1 MFQQDSVWSE
11 GMCCFPLFPFSLA
24 QGSSPGILF
33 ELPFGP
39 TDYRDGGTKFRHRRC
54 KPKGKLL
61 EDRSFLFCEEFWKVL
76 EPTPS
81 VEIPTYHAKAI
92 EQKIKEMAS
101 VQFNF
106 MVEGQVS

>member
-1 MFQQDSVWSE
+1 MSEVKECAVFRYFPSV
-11 GMCCFPLFPFSLA
+11 LLRDLL
-24 QGSSPGILF
+24 QGSFFNCPL
-33 ELPFGP
+33 GP
-39 TDYRDGGTKFRHRRC
+39 TVYRDGGTKFRHRRC

-101 VQFNF
+101 VEFNF